1 MIHRVDFS
9 TLSFKGGSVMVQLG
23 FSMYVSSG
31 KEKNLQI
38 IQKASKAGLKYAF
51 TSLHIPEESDIDL
64 KSEMSE
70 VFEAC
75 KTAGISIIADISPRT
90 VEKLG
95 LSSIED
101 LQNSALSHLRVDY
114 GFENEEIIRLSKIF
128 NVVFNSSTL
137 LPAQLNEFKTLNA
150 DFTRMKACHNFY
162 PKPKTGLSLEK
173 VRLVNER
180 LSFLGITNMA
190 FVVGDKERRA
200 PLKQGLPT
208 VEEHRDQDV
217 LLSILQLLT
226 MTSTDIVLIGDVDVT
241 DHTWDKLKD
250 LSEGFVRLKCSLDR
264 DYAHLNLSCHHDRP
278 DSSDY
283 VIRSVESRMYATPG
297 IKIEPKDSHPIQKGD
312 ILIGNSGY
320 LRYSGELEIARK
332 DLGVESRINII
343 GKVDEEYGKYLP
355 YIKDGLGFILEVS
368 E

>member
-1 MIHRVDFS
+1 
-9 TLSFKGGSVMVQLG
+9 MVKLG

-31 KEKNLQI
+31 KEKNLEI
-38 IQKASKAGLKYAF
+38 VQKASKAGLKYAF

-64 KSEMSE
+64 RNEMDE
-70 VFEAC
+70 VFELC
-75 KTAGISIIADISPRT
+75 KTSGISIIADISPRT

-101 LQNSALSHLRVDY
+101 LQHSALSHLRMDY
-114 GFENEEIIRLSKIF
+114 GFENEEIIRLSRMF

-137 LPAQLNEFKTLNA
+137 LPEQLNEFKSLNA
-150 DFTRMKACHNFY
+150 DFTRLKACHNFY
-162 PKPKTGLSLEK
+162 PKPRTGLSLEK
-173 VRLVNER
+173 VRSINER

-190 FVVGDKERRA
+190 FVAGDKERRA

-208 VEEHRDQDV
+208 VEAHRDEDV
-217 LLSILQLLT
+217 LLSILQLIT

-241 DHTWDKLKD
+241 DQTWDKLKD
-250 LSEGFVRLKCSLDR
+250 LSEGFVRLKCSLDIE
-264 DYAHLNLSCHHDRP
+264 YAHLNQSCHHDRP

-297 IKIEPKDSHPIQKGD
+297 VIIEPKDSQPIQKGD
-312 ILIGNSGY
+312 ILIGNRGY
-320 LRYSGELEIARK
+320 LRYSGELEVARV
-332 DLGVESRINII
+332 DLGMESRVNVI
-343 GKVDEEYGKYLP
+343 GKVDDEYIKYLP
-355 YIKDGLGFILEVS
+355 YIQDGLGFILEVS

>member
-1 MIHRVDFS
+1 
-9 TLSFKGGSVMVQLG
+9 MVELG

-38 IQKASKAGLKYAF
+38 VEKAKNAGLKYAF

-75 KTAGISIIADISPRT
+75 KAANISIIADTSPRT

-95 LSSIED
+95 LKAIDELKDSG
-101 LQNSALSHLRVDY
+101 LTHLRVDY
-114 GFENEEIIRLSKIF
+114 GFDNREIVRLSTMF

-137 LPAQLNEFKTLNA
+137 LPAQLKELKSLNV

-162 PKPKTGLSLEK
+162 PKPRAGLSLNK
-173 VRLVNER
+173 VLTINER

-190 FVVGDKERRA
+190 FVAGDKEFRG
-200 PLKQGLPT
+200 PLKQGLVT
-208 VEEHRDQDV
+208 VEEHRYEDV
-217 LLSILQLLT
+217 LLSSLQLLT
-226 MTSTDIVLIGDVDVT
+226 MTSTDIVLIGDVDVA
-241 DHTWDKLKD
+241 DQTWSKFKD
-250 LSEGFVRLKCSLDR
+250 LSEGFVRLKCNLVN
-264 DYAHLNLSCHHDRP
+264 DYQYLNQSHHHDRV

-283 VIRSVESRMYATPG
+283 VIRSVESRMYATGG
-297 IKIEPKDSHPIQKGD
+297 INIEPKSSHLIQKGH
-312 ILIGNSGY
+312 ILIGNSAY
-320 LRYSGELEIARK
+320 LRYSGELEIARRE
-332 DLGVESRINII
+332 LGFESRVNII
-343 GKVDEEYGKYLP
+343 GKVDEEYLKYLP
-355 YIKDGLGFILEVS
+355 YIKDGMGFILEIS

>member
-1 MIHRVDFS
+1 MFE
-9 TLSFKGGSVMVQLG
+9 LG

-31 KEKNLQI
+31 KEKNLHI
-38 IQKASKAGLKYAF
+38 VEKARNAGLKYAF

-64 KSEMSE
+64 KSEMNE

-75 KTAGISIIADISPRT
+75 KAAGISIIADIGPRT

-95 LSSIED
+95 LKTIDE
-101 LQNSALSHLRVDY
+101 LQDSALTHLRIDY
-114 GFENEEIIRLSKIF
+114 GFDNREIVRLSDMF

-137 LPAQLNEFKTLNA
+137 LPEQLNELKSLDA

-173 VRLVNER
+173 VRKINER

-190 FVVGDKERRA
+190 FVAGDKDRRA
-200 PLKQGLPT
+200 PLKQGLAT
-208 VEEHRDQDV
+208 VEEHRDEDV
-217 LLSILQLLT
+217 LLSVLQLLT
-226 MTSTDIVLIGDVDVT
+226 LTSTDIVLIGDVDVT
-241 DHTWDKLKD
+241 DQTWAKLKD
-250 LSEGFVRLKCSLDR
+250 LSEGFIRLKCTIEK
-264 DYAHLNLSCHHDRP
+264 DYQHLNQSHHHDRP

-297 IKIEPKDSHPIQKGD
+297 INIEPKKSQLIQKGD

-320 LRYSGELEIARK
+320 LRYSGELEIARR
-332 DLGVESRINII
+332 DLGFESRVNII
-343 GKVDEEYGKYLP
+343 GKVDDEYVKYLP
-355 YIKDGLGFILEVS
+355 YIVDGMGFILEVS
-368 E
+368 Q